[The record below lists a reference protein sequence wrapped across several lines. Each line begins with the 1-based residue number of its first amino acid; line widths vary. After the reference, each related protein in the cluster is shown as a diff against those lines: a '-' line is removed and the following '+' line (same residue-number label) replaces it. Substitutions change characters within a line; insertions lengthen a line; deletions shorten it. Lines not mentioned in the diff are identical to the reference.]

1 LPEKQP
7 ALNKESSDI
16 QETKSQGAYISSF
29 LSGNFLSHEKI
40 VQNIPFVLF
49 LTLIAILYIANGYYA
64 EKTVKELYKTT
75 NEIKELRSEY
85 ISNKSDLEL
94 IKQQSHVAFA
104 IKELELKESLSPP
117 NKIVI
122 NNKGEE

>member
-1 LPEKQP
+1 MPEKL
-7 ALNKESSDI
+7 AELNKEISDI
-16 QETKSQGAYISSF
+16 QETKSQGASISAL

-40 VQNIPFVLF
+40 VQKIPFVLF

-64 EKTVKELYKTT
+64 EKTVKQLYRTT

-85 ISNKSDLEL
+85 ISTKSDLEL

-117 NKIVI
+117 SKIVI
-122 NNKGEE
+122 KKEDR

>member
-1 LPEKQP
+1 M
-7 ALNKESSDI
+7 NKENSDI
-16 QETKSQGAYISSF
+16 QEGKGQGAFISTF
-29 LSGNFLSHEKI
+29 LSGNFLSHEKM
-40 VQNIPFVLF
+40 VEKIPFVLF
-49 LTLIAILYIANGYYA
+49 LTFIAILYIANGYYA
-64 EKTVKELYKTT
+64 EKTVKQLYRTT

-117 NKIVI
+117 NKII
-122 NNKGEE
+122 IKKEDQ

>member
-1 LPEKQP
+1 MPEKQP